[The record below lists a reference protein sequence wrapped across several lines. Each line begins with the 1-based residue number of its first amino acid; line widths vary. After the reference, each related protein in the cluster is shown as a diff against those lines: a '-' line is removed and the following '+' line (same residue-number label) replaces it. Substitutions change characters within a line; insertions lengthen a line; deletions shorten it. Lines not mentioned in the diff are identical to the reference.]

1 MAEVER
7 QVHQPIH
14 PDVLKRLDPE
24 FAAFHNA
31 NALHQVPLHL
41 LPWDPAVRK
50 GNPVNG
56 ASEPL
61 KVGSIQDIPLSKF
74 SVRVFTPE
82 GSAPEA
88 GWPVLIYFHGGK
100 HLRAPNSSPRRDT
113 DMIGY
118 TGGWTLGNINT
129 ESAFCT
135 NVCKRG
141 SHREGC
147 THRY

>member
-1 MAEVER
+1 MTEAEQ

-14 PDVLKRLDPE
+14 PDILKRLDPE
-24 FAAFHNA
+24 YAAFHNA
-31 NALHQVPLHL
+31 NILHQVPLHL

-61 KVGSIQDIPLSKF
+61 KVGSVQDIPLSKF
-74 SVRVFTPE
+74 SIRVFTPE

-100 HLRAPNSSPRRDT
+100 DHHRRATR
-113 DMIGY
+113 I
-118 TGGWTLGNINT
+118 
-129 ESAFCT
+129 
-135 NVCKRG
+135 V
-141 SHREGC
+141 
-147 THRY
+147 